1 MSTYASV
8 LVALDLGPDV
18 VARTKLAT
26 YLADHFHGHL
36 IGAAGRRLL
45 TIADAV
51 TQAEVVSAGM
61 VDTDRNLSLSLSLDS
76 ASEELQDV
84 GAIFRQGAGSFE
96 RVSVRTGV
104 EEPSV
109 FLLRQART
117 ADLLVVGRQDRRDPS
132 DWRFAINPGDI
143 VLQAGRPV
151 LVTPPG
157 ADHLSAQQV
166 VVAWKD
172 TREARRAV
180 WDALPFPRKAKEVV
194 ICAVG
199 DDARHASAWDVQ
211 EHLCRHGV
219 ATEVLGLQRRE
230 ATVGDELIQAAERVG
245 ADLIVSGA
253 YGHSRMRE
261 WVFGGVTCDLLEHA
275 PMCCLMTH

>member
-1 MSTYASV
+1 
-8 LVALDLGPDV
+8 
-18 VARTKLAT
+18 
-26 YLADHFHGHL
+26 
-36 IGAAGRRLL
+36 
-45 TIADAV
+45 
-51 TQAEVVSAGM
+51 M
-61 VDTDRNLSLSLSLDS
+61 VDTDRNLSLNSVSH
-76 ASEELQDV
+76 ELQDV
-84 GAIFRQGAGSFE
+84 EAVFRQGTGSFE

-109 FLLRQART
+109 FLLRQACA
-117 ADLLVVGRQDRRDPS
+117 ADLLVVGRQDRRNPS
-132 DWRFAINPGDI
+132 DWRFTINPGDI

-151 LVTPPG
+151 LVITSG

-166 VVAWKD
+166 LVAWKD

-180 WDALPFPRKAKEVV
+180 WDALPFLRKAKEVV

-199 DDARHASAWDVQ
+199 DDARHASARDVQ

-219 ATEVLGLQRRE
+219 AAEILGLQRRE

-245 ADLIVSGA
+245 ADLIVSGG

-261 WVFGGVTCDLLEHA
+261 WVFGGVTCDLLDHA
-275 PMCCLMTH
+275 PVCCLMAN